1 MVITWKHTNMKLL
14 VASNNAHKYQE
25 LREIF
30 DAIGAP
36 VELLTPR
43 ALGIELDP
51 EESAPDYAKN
61 ALLKA
66 RAFAGALRAAHQ
78 HDISII
84 ADDSGLEVDALH
96 GAPGIYSARY
106 HRSAPNGDGCA
117 ALLAE
122 MQQVPPAARTARF
135 QCAIVIITP
144 DDSEH
149 IFYGTCEGSIGY
161 AKRGAGGFGFDPVFI
176 IHDDTRTMAELFAQ
190 EKHVIRHRGI
200 AARRAME
207 FLLADTGLWHAAPL

>member
-1 MVITWKHTNMKLL
+1 MKLL
-14 VASNNAHKYQE
+14 VASNNAHKHQE

-43 ALGIELDP
+43 ELGIVLDP
-51 EESAPDYAKN
+51 DESAPDYANN

-66 RAFAGALRAAHQ
+66 RAFAGALRASNQ
-78 HDISII
+78 HDIAII
-84 ADDSGLEVDALH
+84 ADDSGLEVDALN

-106 HRSAPNGDGCA
+106 HRRAPDGDGCT
-117 ALLAE
+117 ALLNE
-122 MQQVPPAARTARF
+122 MRNVPADARAARF

-144 DDSEH
+144 DASAH

-176 IHDDTRTMAELFAQ
+176 IHDDTRSMAELSAQ
-190 EKHVIRHRGI
+190 EKHAISHRGI
-200 AARRAME
+200 AARHAME
-207 FLLADTGLWHAAPL
+207 FLLAYAG

>member
-1 MVITWKHTNMKLL
+1 MKLL
-14 VASNNAHKYQE
+14 VASNNAHKHHE

-43 ALGIELDP
+43 ELGIVLDP
-51 EESAPDYAKN
+51 DESAPDYANN

-66 RAFAGALRAAHQ
+66 RAFASALRASSQ
-78 HDISII
+78 HDIAII
-84 ADDSGLEVDALH
+84 ADDSGLEVDALN
-96 GAPGIYSARY
+96 GAPGIFSARY
-106 HRSAPNGDGCA
+106 HRRAPDGDGCA
-117 ALLAE
+117 ALLNE
-122 MQQVPPAARTARF
+122 MRDVPASARAARF

-144 DDSEH
+144 DASER
-149 IFYGTCEGSIGY
+149 IFYGACEGSIGY

-176 IHDDTRTMAELFAQ
+176 IHDDTRSMAELSAQ
-190 EKHVIRHRGI
+190 EKRAISHRGI

-207 FLLADTGLWHAAPL
+207 FLLAYAG